1 MKILIYKDMNQI
13 EYEEALALQ
22 LDLQEKVQ
30 NGESDHLL
38 LLEHPKVITIG
49 LNANLENI
57 LLSDQMLM
65 EQGYAVKHI
74 RRGGDVTYH
83 GPGQVVGYLIFNL
96 KKKHGG
102 SIRNFVD
109 TLEQTLIDFLFDFYG
124 IKAHRDPINA
134 GVFIGH
140 AKIAA
145 IGLSVSRGVTM
156 HGFALNVNTTLS
168 DFSAIVPCGLSNRTV
183 TSIAKIVGHDVDL
196 VHLKEKLSLSISD
209 KFNFENCLTDITN

>member
-1 MKILIYKDMNQI
+1 MA
-13 EYEEALALQ
+13 YEEALALQ
-22 LDLQEKVQ
+22 YDLQEKVQ
-30 NGESDHLL
+30 NGESDHLI

-57 LLSDQMLM
+57 LLS
-65 EQGYAVKHI
+65 EQELIERGYSVKHI

-83 GPGQVVGYLIFNL
+83 GPGQIVGYLIFNL

-102 SIRNFVD
+102 SIRAFVD
-109 TLEQTLIDFLFDFYG
+109 MLEQTLIDVLFDNYG
-124 IKAHRDPINA
+124 IDAHRDPINA

-156 HGFALNVNTTLS
+156 HGFALNANTTLS

-183 TSIAKIVGHDVDL
+183 TSLAQILGYDVDL
-196 VHLKEKLSLSISD
+196 ELLKEKLSLELFK
-209 KFNFENCLTDITN
+209 KFNFENCLTDDTN